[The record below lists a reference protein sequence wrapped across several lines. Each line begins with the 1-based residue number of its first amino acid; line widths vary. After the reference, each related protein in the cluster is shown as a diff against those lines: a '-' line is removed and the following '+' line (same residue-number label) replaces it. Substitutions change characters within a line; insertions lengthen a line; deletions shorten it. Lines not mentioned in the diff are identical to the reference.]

1 MLTVDG
7 PKLLEFNCRMG
18 DPEAQAILAQMDFD
32 LAEALEAVAS
42 GSLAKIRAAR
52 NHGASVCI
60 VMASKGYPSNFE
72 TGRRIEGLS
81 AAESLEGV
89 RVFHAGTKREGDDYY
104 TSSGRV
110 LGVTASAESL
120 DAAVYRA
127 YEAVGKI
134 WFEGAHFRNDI
145 GRQGVAGIRAAGDRT
160 AGG

>member
-1 MLTVDG
+1 
-7 PKLLEFNCRMG
+7 
-18 DPEAQAILAQMDFD
+18 
-32 LAEALEAVAS
+32 
-42 GSLAKIRAAR
+42 
-52 NHGASVCI
+52 
-60 VMASKGYPSNFE
+60 MASKGYPSNFE